1 MNEPQRAVMFEKI
14 YKDEISD
21 GFDWIEHAYIDEHVN
36 KILYLDIAELW
47 HLLKSYTQTADPSFL
62 KSYRHKL
69 RVMTEHSD
77 NAGTRV
83 LFGPLSYI
91 EFQRLNYQ
99 AEQDK
104 KQEA

>member
-47 HLLKSYTQTADPSFL
+47 HDLKSYTQTADSSFL
-62 KSYRHKL
+62 QAYRRKL
-69 RVMTEHSD
+69 SEMME
-77 NAGTRV
+77 NAKFGTHDC
-83 LFGPLSYI
+83 PLGYI
-91 EFQRLNYQ
+91 EQKRNAYQ
-99 AEQDK
+99 ISKYEN
-104 KQEA
+104 QEV